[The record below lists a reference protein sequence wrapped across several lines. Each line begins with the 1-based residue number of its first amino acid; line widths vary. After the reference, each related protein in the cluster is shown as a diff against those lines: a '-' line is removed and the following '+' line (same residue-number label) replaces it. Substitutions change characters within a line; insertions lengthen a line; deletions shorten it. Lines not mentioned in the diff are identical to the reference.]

1 MFDFKNKKINQLTS
15 FDIIAYLLSC
25 FIVKKINEDKI
36 DYIKFIIESQVD
48 KLGMHKSYNVLEHAK
63 FINNLNEAKNIL
75 LFFKSNKNNVFDE
88 IILKMTSILNEYF
101 HYDGTIPLFNGS
113 NNIYT
118 KNIYNSLNK
127 ERYLKREIFKC
138 KQWYSILF

>member
-1 MFDFKNKKINQLTS
+1 
-15 FDIIAYLLSC
+15 
-25 FIVKKINEDKI
+25 
-36 DYIKFIIESQVD
+36 
-48 KLGMHKSYNVLEHAK
+48 MHKSYNILEHAK

-75 LFFKSNKNNVFDE
+75 LFFKSNKNYVFDE

-101 HYDGTIPLFNGS
+101 HYDGSIPLFNGS

-127 ERYLKREIFKC
+127 ERYLKK
-138 KQWYSILF
+138 SS

>member
-75 LFFKSNKNNVFDE
+75 LFFKSNKNNVFE
-88 IILKMTSILNEYF
+88 K
-101 HYDGTIPLFNGS
+101 LF
-113 NNIYT
+113 
-118 KNIYNSLNK
+118 
-127 ERYLKREIFKC
+127 
-138 KQWYSILF
+138 